1 MSEAVKEVA
10 RKVRPEFRNIH
21 AMKDLPNYR
30 LPPAGWVSIL
40 HRVSG
45 AGLFLLLP
53 FLLYLFELS
62 VRSEISFDYFRGIIS
77 HTLVKVILL
86 GLIWAY
92 MQHFC
97 AGVRHL
103 FMDVHLA
110 IEKDSSRNSA
120 IAVLTVSLLLTAIA
134 GLKLFGVF

>member
-10 RKVRPEFRNIH
+10 KKERPQFTNINV
-21 AMKDLPNYR
+21 ADLAHYR
-30 LPPAGWVSIL
+30 LPLAGVVSIL

-45 AGLFLLLP
+45 AALFLALPYLLSLFHKSLLSEDT
-53 FLLYLFELS
+53 FLH
-62 VRSEISFDYFRGIIS
+62 FRGIVSIP
-77 HTLVKVILL
+77 LVKLVLL

-97 AGVRHL
+97 AGLRHL
-103 FMDVHLA
+103 FMDAH
-110 IEKDSSRNSA
+110 IGIDKESA
-120 IAVLTVSLLLTAIA
+120 RRSAAAVLAASLALTALC

>member
-1 MSEAVKEVA
+1 MSEAVKEVPKKE
-10 RKVRPEFRNIH
+10 RREFRNIH
-21 AMKDLPNYR
+21 ITELPNYR

-45 AGLFLLLP
+45 AGLFLALP
-53 FLLYLFELS
+53 FLLYLFQQS
-62 VRSEISFDYFRGIIS
+62 VTSEMTYAYIKGVMENP
-77 HTLVKVILL
+77 LVKLILL

-97 AGVRHL
+97 AGFRHL
-103 FMDVHLA
+103 FMDMHMG
-110 IEKDSSRNSA
+110 IEKDSSRSSA
-120 IAVLTVSLLLTAIA
+120 IAVLTVSLLLTALA

>member
-1 MSEAVKEVA
+1 MSEAVKEVP
-10 RKVRPEFRNIH
+10 KKERPEFRNIH
-21 AMKDLPNYR
+21 ITELPNYR

-53 FLLYLFELS
+53 FILYLLERS
-62 VRSEISFDYFRGIIS
+62 IRSEIYFEHFKGIVS
-77 HTLVKVILL
+77 QPLVKLVLL

-92 MQHFC
+92 LQHFC

-103 FMDVHLA
+103 FMDMHMG
-110 IEKDSSRNSA
+110 IEKDSSRQSA
-120 IAVLTVSLLLTAIA
+120 VSVLVVSLVLTALC